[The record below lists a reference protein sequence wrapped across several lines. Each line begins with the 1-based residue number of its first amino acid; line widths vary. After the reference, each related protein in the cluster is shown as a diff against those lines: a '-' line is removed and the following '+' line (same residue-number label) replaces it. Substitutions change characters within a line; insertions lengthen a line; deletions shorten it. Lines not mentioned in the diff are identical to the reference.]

1 MNDDGYTI
9 NNEKNRAIA
18 IIIRNGKLLLI
29 HRQKPGRDYSVLPAG
44 GIDREENFEETC
56 IREVKEETGLDV
68 LALLLV
74 SRYITLE
81 KEENYYVTKVTQAEP
96 VIGRADAERQSPEDS
111 YHFCGWKQPN
121 WKASIFSLEPLAR
134 SAWKFCKNKKG
145 GFCPRLRL
153 G

>member
-9 NNEKNRAIA
+9 NNEKNRATA

-29 HRQKPGRDYSVLPAG
+29 HLQKPGRDYSVLPAG

-81 KEENYYVTKVTQAEP
+81 KEENYYVTKVTAAEP
-96 VIGRADAERQSPEDS
+96 VSGGTEAERQSPEDS
-111 YHFCGWKQPN
+111 YTF
-121 WKASIFSLEPLAR
+121 L
-134 SAWKFCKNKKG
+134 
-145 GFCPRLRL
+145 
-153 G
+153 